1 MANMGIRI
9 QPQEIEVPEDDPFKN
24 DLLDRKE
31 PVEILTHL
39 VGSIEGPCVLA
50 VDAAWGTGKTTF
62 LRIWAQYL
70 RNQGFP
76 VVEFNAWETDFT
88 EDPFVA
94 LSSELIDGLSEYTD
108 DPLPEKIAAAK
119 DASKEV
125 IQRAIPGIIRIA
137 TAGILDVSPLIEKEA
152 GQFLASYAQ
161 ERLTSYQEARKSV
174 QNFRTVLQDMASTL
188 AKSSQNR
195 PLVVVIDEL
204 DRCRP
209 SYAVELLEVAKHLFS
224 VDRIV
229 FVLAVNRSELAHS
242 IRSLYGS
249 DFDGDGYLRR
259 FFDIDFLLPDPE
271 REKFINAL
279 LDAIQI
285 NQYIKRTQD
294 RQVQLDADDAF
305 NLLRVFLSKSDFS
318 LRIIAQAI
326 HRLGLMLASL
336 RSDRLSFV
344 IMIVVVLILRMSDS
358 NRLYRF
364 VRGEVSDEGI
374 ADALSNQPWT
384 KMLHQTDEWDLLMA
398 AIIMGAHQIR
408 IQSTRWQRDEDAS
421 RSNIQSPLL
430 TRYGVLAN
438 EKNSDNTTPDPTQQ
452 HAEHVIAI
460 VQNFRRI
467 HWSKIG
473 FIESVQRLELLSP
486 DLKDEETQ
494 RIQSDSSE
502 S

>member
-1 MANMGIRI
+1 MGIRI
-9 QPQEIEVPEDDPFKN
+9 QPQEIEVPEDDPFKY

-31 PVEILTHL
+31 PVEILTNL
-39 VGSIEGPCVLA
+39 VGSIDGPCVLA

-70 RNQGFP
+70 KNQGFP
-76 VVEFNAWETDFT
+76 VIEFNAWETDFT
-88 EDPFVA
+88 GDPFVA
-94 LSSELIDGLSEYTD
+94 LSSELTDGLSEYTD
-108 DPLPEKIAAAK
+108 DPLPEKVAAAK
-119 DASKEV
+119 NAAKEV
-125 IQRAIPGIIRIA
+125 LQRAVPSIIRVA
-137 TAGILDVSPLIEKEA
+137 TGGILDLSPLMEKEI
-152 GQFLASYAQ
+152 GQFLASQAQ

-174 QNFRTVLQDMASTL
+174 QHFRTVLQDMVSTL
-188 AKSSQNR
+188 TESSQNR

-209 SYAVELLEVAKHLFS
+209 SYAVELLEVAKHLFR
-224 VDRIV
+224 VNHIV

-249 DFDGDGYLRR
+249 DFDGEGYLRR
-259 FFDIDFLLPDPE
+259 FFDIDFLLLSPE

-285 NQYIKRTQD
+285 NQYFNRTQD
-294 RQVQLDADDAF
+294 RQGQLDAEDAF
-305 NLLRVFLSKSDFS
+305 NLLRIFLSKSDFS

-384 KMLHQTDEWDLLMA
+384 KMLHQTDEWGLLMA

-408 IQSTRWQRDEDAS
+408 MQSTRLQRYEDASEMKIQST
-421 RSNIQSPLL
+421 LL
-430 TRYGVLAN
+430 TRYKVLAN
-438 EKNSDNTTPDPTQQ
+438 EKSSDNTTPDPTQQ
-452 HAEHVIAI
+452 HAKYVIGT
-460 VQNFRRI
+460 VHNFLRI
-467 HWSKIG
+467 SWSNIG
-473 FIESVQRLELLSP
+473 FTQSVQRLELLSP
-486 DLKDEETQ
+486 DLMDEETQ
-494 RIQSDSSE
+494 RT
-502 S
+502 

>member
-1 MANMGIRI
+1 MGIRI

-24 DLLDRKE
+24 DLLGRKE

-70 RNQGFP
+70 KNQDFP
-76 VVEFNAWETDFT
+76 VIEFNAWETDFT
-88 EDPFVA
+88 GDPFVA
-94 LSSELIDGLSEYTD
+94 LSSELTDGLSEYTD
-108 DPLPEKIAAAK
+108 DPLPEKVAAAK
-119 DASKEV
+119 NAAKEV
-125 IQRAIPGIIRIA
+125 LQRAVPGIIRVA
-137 TAGILDVSPLIEKEA
+137 TAGILDVSPLMEKEV
-152 GQFLASYAQ
+152 GQFLASHAQ
-161 ERLTSYQEARKSV
+161 ERLAGYQEARKSV

-188 AKSSQNR
+188 ATANQSR

-224 VDRIV
+224 VDHIV
-229 FVLAVNRSELAHS
+229 FVLAINRSELAHS

-249 DFDGDGYLRR
+249 NFDGDGYLRR
-259 FFDIDFLLPDPE
+259 FFDIDFQLPNPG

-294 RQVQLDADDAF
+294 RQGQLDTEDAF
-305 NLLRVFLSKSDFS
+305 NLLRIFLSKSDFS

-336 RSDRLSFV
+336 RSDRPSFV

-358 NRLYRF
+358 DLLYRF

-384 KMLHQTDEWDLLMA
+384 KMLHQTDEWGLLMA
-398 AIIMGAHQIR
+398 AIIVGAYQIR
-408 IQSTRWQRDEDAS
+408 MQSAHLQQYEEISERKVLSTLW
-421 RSNIQSPLL
+421 
-430 TRYGVLAN
+430 TRYEVLATQ
-438 EKNSDNTTPDPTQQ
+438 KNSDNSTTDPDQQ
-452 HAEHVIAI
+452 HAKKVSGTVH
-460 VQNFRRI
+460 NFLRI

-473 FIESVQRLELLSP
+473 FTQSVQRLELLSP
-486 DLKDEETQ
+486 DLMDEETQ
-494 RIQSDSSE
+494 RT
-502 S
+502 

>member
-1 MANMGIRI
+1 MRIRI

-70 RNQGFP
+70 KNQGFP
-76 VVEFNAWETDFT
+76 VIEFNAWETDFT
-88 EDPFVA
+88 GDPFVA
-94 LSSELIDGLSEYTD
+94 LSFELTDGLSEYTD
-108 DPLPEKIAAAK
+108 KPLSEKITAAK
-119 DASKEV
+119 NAAKEV
-125 IQRAIPGIIRIA
+125 IQRAVPSIIRLA
-137 TAGILDVSPLIEKEA
+137 TAGILDLSVITEKEI

-161 ERLTSYQEARKSV
+161 EKLVSYQGARKSV

-188 AKSSQNR
+188 ATANQGQ

-209 SYAVELLEVAKHLFS
+209 SYAVELLEVAKHLFR
-224 VDRIV
+224 VDHIV

-259 FFDIDFLLPDPE
+259 FFDIDFLLPSPE

-285 NQYIKRTQD
+285 NQYFNRTQD
-294 RQVQLDADDAF
+294 RQGQLDAEDAF
-305 NLLRVFLSKSDFS
+305 NLLRIFLSKSDFS

-364 VRGEVSDEGI
+364 VRGEISDEDI

-384 KMLHQTDEWDLLMA
+384 KMLHQTDEWGLLMA
-398 AIIMGAHQIR
+398 AIIAGAYQIR
-408 IQSTRWQRDEDAS
+408 IHSMRLQRYEDAS
-421 RSNIQSPLL
+421 GSNIQSTLL
-430 TRYGVLAN
+430 TRYEVLAN
-438 EKNSDNTTPDPTQQ
+438 KKNSDNTTPDSTQQ
-452 HAEHVIAI
+452 HAEYVTGT

-467 HWSKIG
+467 QWTKIG

-486 DLKDEETQ
+486 DLMDEETQ
-494 RIQSDSSE
+494 RT
-502 S
+502 

>member
-76 VVEFNAWETDFT
+76 VIEFNAWETDFT
-88 EDPFVA
+88 GDPFVA
-94 LSSELIDGLSEYTD
+94 LSSELTDGLSEYTD
-108 DPLPEKIAAAK
+108 KSLSEKITAAK
-119 DASKEV
+119 DAAKEV

-161 ERLTSYQEARKSV
+161 ERLAGYQGARESV

-188 AKSSQNR
+188 AESSQNR

-224 VDRIV
+224 VDHIV
-229 FVLAVNRSELAHS
+229 FVLAINRSELAHS

-259 FFDIDFLLPDPE
+259 FFDIDLQLPDPE

-279 LDAIQI
+279 LNAIPIDQFFTRKHMLGRESQLENDAS
-285 NQYIKRTQD
+285 K
-294 RQVQLDADDAF
+294 
-305 NLLRVFLSKSDFS
+305 LLRIFLSKSDLS

-336 RSDRLSFV
+336 RSDRPSFV
-344 IMIVVVLILRMSDS
+344 IMVVVVLILRMVDSD
-358 NRLYRF
+358 LLHQF

-384 KMLHQTDEWDLLMA
+384 KMLHQTDEWGLLMA
-398 AIIMGAHQIR
+398 AIIAAAHEIGM
-408 IQSTRWQRDEDAS
+408 QSALSQRYRD
-421 RSNIQSPLL
+421 
-430 TRYGVLAN
+430 LAN
-438 EKNSDNTTPDPTQQ
+438 ERTSDNTTPDQAQQ
-452 HAEHVIAI
+452 HAKNVIRTA
-460 VQNFRRI
+460 QDLCQGYGSR
-467 HWSKIG
+467 IG
-473 FIESVQRLELLSP
+473 FLQSVQRLELLSL
-486 DLKDEETQ
+486 DLVDEETQ
-494 RIQSDSSE
+494 RT
-502 S
+502 